1 MFLASDALTDG
12 GTLRADVCVIGA
24 GAAGIT
30 LAREF
35 LDTPFQVVLLEGGG
49 PAADAGGDGIYKVV
63 AGSPPALSVDP
74 SRTCSFGG
82 NTNHWAA
89 NCRPL
94 DEADFEP
101 RDWIPHSGWPIRR
114 QQLLPYYERAQGVCG
129 LGELRLYDV
138 DACRANLRCQPIDVD
153 PSTLSN
159 RILQVCPI
167 PSFAALYG
175 RSLDAADNVRVV
187 LRARAIRFRT
197 SAATDRVQAVE
208 IAGSDGRRS
217 RVEANTFVLAAGG
230 VENAALLL
238 RSNDVS
244 RGGLGNDCD
253 RVGRFFMEHWYVDI
267 LLEDK
272 PAHDLSFYTQRES
285 VDSTTVWGQLTLS
298 DALMRT
304 ERVPG
309 LSFWFPPTPPQEA
322 APARVGIRRVLRRVK
337 RRILGG
343 RSRPSQF
350 LRVQIEQVPDP
361 GNRISLRRA
370 DNGRRTALEYESD
383 GRRNASLTLRLGDD
397 ERRAHV
403 RSIERATAALGMN
416 GRGLARRM
424 ESKLDAGSFDFFW
437 HHTGTTRMHDDPAHG
452 VVDRNCRVHGVSNLF
467 VAGSSVFPTG
477 GTAAPT
483 LTIVALALRLAD
495 HLRHPVA

>member
-35 LDTPFQVVLLEGGG
+35 LDTSIQVVLLEGGG
-49 PAADAGGDGIYKVV
+49 PAADAGGDGIYKVMPGV
-63 AGSPPALSVDP
+63 PPALSVDP
-74 SRTCSFGG
+74 SRTRYFGG

-114 QQLLPYYERAQGVCG
+114 QQLLPYYERAQSVCG
-129 LGELRLYDV
+129 LGELRLYEV
-138 DACRANLRCQPIDVD
+138 DACRANRRYQPIDVD

-159 RILQVCPI
+159 RILQVCPV

-175 RSLDAADNVRVV
+175 RSLEAAANVRVV
-187 LRARAIRFRT
+187 LQARAIRLRT
-197 SAATDRVQAVE
+197 NDATDRVQAVE

-217 RVEANTFVLAAGG
+217 RVEANVFVLAAGG
-230 VENAALLL
+230 VENATLLL
-238 RSNDVS
+238 RSDDVS
-244 RGGLGNDCD
+244 RNGLGNDSD
-253 RVGRFFMEHWYVDI
+253 LVGRFFMEHWYLDI
-267 LLEDK
+267 PLEDQ
-272 PAHDLSFYTQRES
+272 PAHDLRFYTQRES
-285 VDSTTVWGQLTLS
+285 VDGATVWGQLTLS
-298 DALMRT
+298 DPVMRA

-309 LSFWFPPTPPQEA
+309 LAFWFPPTPPDEPGN
-322 APARVGIRRVLRRVK
+322 APGRIRRVLKNVK
-337 RRILGG
+337 RRILGKP
-343 RSRPSQF
+343 SRPSQL

-361 GNRISLRRA
+361 ENRISLRQA
-370 DNGRRTALEYESD
+370 ESGRCNAL
-383 GRRNASLTLRLGDD
+383 LTLRLGDD

-403 RSIERATAALGMN
+403 RSLECATAALGMN
-416 GRGLARRM
+416 GQGLARQM
-424 ESKLDAGSFDFFW
+424 ESMLDAGCFDFFW

-452 VVDRNCRVHGVSNLF
+452 VVDRHCRVHGVSNLF

-495 HLRHPVA
+495 HLRHRVV